1 MGSLSLISK
10 ENARKVTVDEA
21 DNEIVDPN
29 NVKETTDIVQTK
41 KKQKKTLKNKR
52 ENNASNINEKFKL
65 K

>member
-1 MGSLSLISK
+1 MIFREYNDSP
-10 ENARKVTVDEA
+10 AVDEA

-29 NVKETTDIVQTK
+29 NVKETTDILQTK
-41 KKQKKTLKNKR
+41 KKAEKNVKNKR